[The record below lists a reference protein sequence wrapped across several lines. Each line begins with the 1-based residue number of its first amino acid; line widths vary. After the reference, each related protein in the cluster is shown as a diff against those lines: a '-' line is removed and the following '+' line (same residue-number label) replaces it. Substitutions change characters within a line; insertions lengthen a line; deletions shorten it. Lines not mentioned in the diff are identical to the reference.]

1 MWVGHLSDDKR
12 NHASNGRASGFPR
25 VTQPGRGS
33 RARTPSRPL
42 DSKPSALSLRTWM
55 AGWIGE
61 GRSSRD
67 SCPEDEE
74 FSTSRMRQIA
84 LSFCRMELL
93 AEKDRE
99 EEGPV
104 STWVVTHGSWFSS
117 QTPSDYELPQSGPL
131 KTVGRDFQK
140 EFGSMPG
147 NWPRE
152 PRVKDAYRRPEVGAG
167 EPRQSSSSGSGSTPR
182 KRIYRHWGAGGGVE
196 QSQGEMVLCGR
207 GAPGHQGVEVMV
219 SLCILS

>member
-1 MWVGHLSDDKR
+1 MD
-12 NHASNGRASGFPR
+12 
-25 VTQPGRGS
+25 
-33 RARTPSRPL
+33 
-42 DSKPSALSLRTWM
+42 
-55 AGWIGE
+55 GWIGE

-74 FSTSRMRQIA
+74 FSTSHMRQIA

-93 AEKDRE
+93 AEKNRE

-167 EPRQSSSSGSGSTPR
+167 EPRQSSSSGSGNTPR